1 MAVEWDPVTAI
12 LGGTRAV
19 RDAVRSN
26 RQSIGQLAS
35 IKPPGNAQIALSV
48 LDQEM
53 IAGVSSEFHAR
64 AA

>member
-1 MAVEWDPVTAI
+1 VVLVPCAK
-12 LGGTRAV
+12 
-19 RDAVRSN
+19 
-26 RQSIGQLAS
+26 LAS

-53 IAGVSSEFHAR
+53 IAGVSSELFRAR